1 MKRIKTKTKYKINE
15 IKCWETKLKKINKP
29 RKRFKKIAIKRMSIF
44 DIKIKWN
51 KIKKDE
57 IERNNMCLIFK
68 LVFVFILLS
77 FN

>member
-1 MKRIKTKTKYKINE
+1 
-15 IKCWETKLKKINKP
+15 
-29 RKRFKKIAIKRMSIF
+29 MSIF

-51 KIKKDE
+51 EIKKDE